1 MSIEDILKDL
11 KEIEKLKKCIDDN
24 QFEKFKEAVLNDCA
38 EINLKK
44 DKTNFQIGVKGR
56 GISLL
61 LLLAEAEKQILHDTN
76 TSQEEFEFFKNLNQ

>member
-11 KEIEKLKKCIDDN
+11 KEIEKLKKSIDDN
-24 QFEKFKEAVLNDCA
+24 KFEKFKETILTDCA

-44 DKTNFQIGVKGR
+44 DKTDFQIAVKGR

-61 LLLAEAEKQILHDTN
+61 LLLAEAEKQILKDTN
-76 TSQEEFEFFKNLNQ
+76 TSQEEFEFFKNIGK